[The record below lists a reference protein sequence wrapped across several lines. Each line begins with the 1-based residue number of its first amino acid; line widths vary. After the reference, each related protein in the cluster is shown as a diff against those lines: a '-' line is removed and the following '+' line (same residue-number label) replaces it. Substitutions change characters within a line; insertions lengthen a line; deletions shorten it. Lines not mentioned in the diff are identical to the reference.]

1 MAKRAGSVCNKKLT
15 QKLKARLRDLPK
27 VLRSIIVRLKII
39 RKIVRRGDLV
49 TIGSEVFN
57 NMSVEN
63 VCNALAM
70 AWGKWLV
77 FVRHAVVEP
86 DGSHRLISL
95 SILHR

>member
-1 MAKRAGSVCNKKLT
+1 MAKQAGSVCNKKLT
-15 QKLKARLRDLPK
+15 KKLKARLRVLPK
-27 VLRSIIVRLKII
+27 VLRNIIVRLQII
-39 RKIVRRGDLV
+39 QKIVRRGDLV

-57 NMSVEN
+57 MSVEN
-63 VCNALAM
+63 VCDALAM

-77 FVRHAVVEP
+77 FVRHAVVEL